1 MCGIVGLYSQKGAF
15 ADTFEAMIHLQH
27 RGQDAAGIV
36 TFNKENGKFAVH
48 KDQGLVNQIFEK
60 MKVGDSE
67 LLSSMALGHLR
78 YPTNGSAFDLNNAQ
92 PMLMNYPYG
101 IAMVHNGDLSN
112 YESLKKQLAKDYWV
126 HANTGSDLETLMSL
140 FSIGL
145 SRGTS
150 ENKFENIC
158 KAVEFV
164 YSKAKGGYSVIA
176 IIAGIGMV
184 AFRDPH
190 GIRPLVMGERIN
202 YDGKKDYIF
211 SSENGMYYALGFTRT
226 GDVGNGEVVF
236 IDKDCNKHTYK
247 VRNESFTPDVF
258 EYVYFARPDAVIN
271 DISVYRSRLRMG
283 QNIAK
288 KWKTLYPGVI
298 PDVVVPVP
306 FSSNSA
312 ALSVASYL
320 GVRYTEGIY
329 KNPFVGR
336 TFIMPT
342 QNKRQKSIF
351 QKLSPQIT
359 ELKGKK
365 VMLVDDSIVRGTT
378 SRDVVKMVRD
388 AGASEIY
395 FLSAAP
401 PLFYPHFYGIAI
413 PTQDELIAS
422 KMTQDEIRKFIG
434 ADILLYQD
442 IEGIKEAVLRKGS
455 HEAKELCMP
464 YFDGYY
470 ITDDINTSKF
480 RKIDLQKFNNENIQ
494 IEYDTDIA
502 ELGVGLS

>member
-1 MCGIVGLYSQKGAF
+1 MCGIVGLYSHSGAF
-15 ADTFEAMIHLQH
+15 EDTISAMVHLQH

-36 TFNKENGKFAVH
+36 TYNTLNRKFALH
-48 KDQGLVNQIFEK
+48 KHQGQVAQVFEK
-60 MKVGDSE
+60 IKIGENE
-67 LLSSMALGHLR
+67 LKSTITLGHLR

-112 YESLKKQLAKDYWV
+112 YEPLKKQLAKDYWI
-126 HANTGSDLETLMSL
+126 HSNTGSDLETLMSL
-140 FSIGL
+140 FSVGL
-145 SRGTS
+145 ARGS
-150 ENKFENIC
+150 SDNIIENII

-176 IIAGIGMV
+176 MIAGKGMV

-190 GIRPLVMGERIN
+190 GIRPLVMGERRN
-202 YDGKKDYIF
+202 ENGEVDYIF
-211 SSENGMYYALGFTRT
+211 SSENGMYYELGFERT

-236 IDKDCNKHTYK
+236 IDKDYKKHTYK
-247 VRNESFTPDVF
+247 VRYEAFTPDVF

-283 QNIAK
+283 QNLAK
-288 KWKTLYPGVI
+288 KWKLLYPDII

-306 FSSNSA
+306 FSSNTS
-312 ALSVASYL
+312 ALSVASSL

-342 QNKRQKSIF
+342 QVKRQKSVL

-395 FLSAAP
+395 LLSAAP
-401 PLFYPHFYGIAI
+401 PLFYPHFYGIAM

-422 KMTQDEIRKFIG
+422 RMTQKEINEFIG
-434 ADILLYQD
+434 TDILMYQD
-442 IEGIKEAVLRKGS
+442 IEGLKEAVLRKGS
-455 HEAKELCMP
+455 HKAKELCMP

-470 ITDDINTSKF
+470 ITGDINTSKF
-480 RKIDLQKFNNENIQ
+480 RKIDLESFNNESHTIDY
-494 IEYDTDIA
+494 EA
-502 ELGVGLS
+502 E